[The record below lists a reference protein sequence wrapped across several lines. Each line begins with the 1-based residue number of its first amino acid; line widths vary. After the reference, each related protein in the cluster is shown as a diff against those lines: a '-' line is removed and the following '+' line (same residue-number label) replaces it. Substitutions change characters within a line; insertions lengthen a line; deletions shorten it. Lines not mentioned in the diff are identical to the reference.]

1 MQMSGQTAVITGAA
15 SGIGRA
21 LARRLA
27 TAGAC
32 LVLADI
38 DANAL
43 RAVADELGGTAVV
56 TDVARPEDNEVLADL
71 AGPARLV
78 CLNAGITGSHVGPVW
93 LTPPEEWA
101 RVMDTNL
108 GGVING
114 LRAFVPRMVSDG
126 QPHHIL
132 ITASLAG
139 LATWP
144 GGGAYAA
151 SKHAVVTVAEQ
162 AALELSESR
171 VSVTVSCPA
180 LVRSGMSVEG
190 VEPDEVAV
198 AALRAAERGAF
209 VVLPA
214 EWQQAVG
221 DRAMRLAAGK
231 QPRLPATA

>member
-27 TAGAC
+27 TAGAS

-38 DANAL
+38 DAIAL

-56 TDVARPEDNEVLADL
+56 TDVASLEDNEALADL

-93 LTPPEEWA
+93 LTPPDEWA

-180 LVRSGMSVEG
+180 LVRSGMSAEG

-198 AALRAAERGAF
+198 AALRAAERREF

-221 DRAMRLAAGK
+221 DRAMRLAAGE